1 MVVNIPY
8 MEHMGILITTVNE
21 VYKPTNITG
30 GHHIVGMD
38 SKASQVFS
46 ALNSTIFWPSWNR
59 EREKVG
65 VHITPI
71 TMQYDTQITN
81 WLMGFI
87 NQLITG
93 GAHIL
98 GFMVD
103 LKIVNGDLLKQP
115 TSLGEIVFMGIFLEQ
130 PTWVTCN

>member
-1 MVVNIPY
+1 
-8 MEHMGILITTVNE
+8 
-21 VYKPTNITG
+21 
-30 GHHIVGMD
+30 
-38 SKASQVFS
+38 
-46 ALNSTIFWPSWNR
+46 
-59 EREKVG
+59 
-65 VHITPI
+65 
-71 TMQYDTQITN
+71 MQYDTQITN

>member
-1 MVVNIPY
+1 MKFINQQTSL
-8 MEHMGILITTVNE
+8 GGTTLWA
-21 VYKPTNITG
+21 
-30 GHHIVGMD
+30 MD

-46 ALNSTIFWPSWNR
+46 ALNSTIFLALVKSRTRKSWGSHNSNNYAIWYANN
-59 EREKVG
+59 ELVNG
-65 VHITPI
+65 VYKST
-71 TMQYDTQITN
+71 YN
-81 WLMGFI
+81 W
-87 NQLITG
+87 